1 MLKMAKTIRTQHFLN
16 TNGIEGTAD
25 YIKQLYIKN
34 KYWNPP
40 PASNR
45 IEESIMHCEKQLKQA
60 QRTLQIKYKNS
71 NLSNLTPLQ
80 TQVLNSLK
88 KNPNII
94 IKPTD
99 KNLGT
104 AAMDLT
110 KYIQQILQEHLLT
123 KDYRQ
128 LTKDSACNE
137 MEKIKCY
144 LKSMISANRNLL
156 PKAELIYFQ
165 RSFQLQ
171 HRLPIFYGLPKVHKN
186 PISLRSVVSNTNSF
200 LAIFSVWLD
209 HIMKDLLPLVRSHIK
224 NSTTLIS
231 QLKQLPLPAGAKI
244 FTADAVSMY
253 TNIDTTLGMDA
264 IRQFLITNENDLTA
278 NFPVQLFLSILE
290 TVMRNNIFSFGE
302 TYWIQ
307 EAGTAMGT
315 PVACTSATITFGN
328 YENTIILPEFQENL
342 LYYHRYIDDVF
353 GIWIPPRYNPTRTW
367 ETLKHNLTTGAH

>member
-1 MLKMAKTIRTQHFLN
+1 
-16 TNGIEGTAD
+16 
-25 YIKQLYIKN
+25 
-34 KYWNPP
+34 
-40 PASNR
+40 
-45 IEESIMHCEKQLKQA
+45 
-60 QRTLQIKYKNS
+60 
-71 NLSNLTPLQ
+71 
-80 TQVLNSLK
+80 
-88 KNPNII
+88 
-94 IKPTD
+94 
-99 KNLGT
+99 
-104 AAMDLT
+104 MDLT
-110 KYIQQILQEHLLT
+110 KYSKQILQEHLLT

-137 MEKIKCY
+137 KEKIKCY

-186 PISLRSVVSNTNSF
+186 PISLRPVVSNTNSF

-209 HIMKDLLPLVRSHIK
+209 HKMKDLLPLVRYHIK

-231 QLKQLPLPAGAKI
+231 QLKQLPLPAGVKI

-264 IRQFLITNENDLTA
+264 IRQFLITNENDLPT

-315 PVACTSATITFGN
+315 PVACAYATITFGH

-342 LYYHRYIDDVF
+342 LYYRRYIDDVF